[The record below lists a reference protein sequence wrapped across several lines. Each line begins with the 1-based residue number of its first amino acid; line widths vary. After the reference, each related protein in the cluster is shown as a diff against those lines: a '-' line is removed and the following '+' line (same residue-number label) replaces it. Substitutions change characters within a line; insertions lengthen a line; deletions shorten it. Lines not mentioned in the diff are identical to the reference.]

1 MAGTG
6 FGLLFDGEV
15 LKLDFDGDG
24 DGDGDVGFFEKKENK
39 LPCFKLPVATC

>member
-6 FGLLFDGEV
+6 FGPLFDGKV
-15 LKLDFDGDG
+15 LKLDF